1 MTRDLVVRSGHGGLR
16 VIAESRDVGSVAIS
30 VCVGVG
36 YRSDP
41 VGADGLAHLTEHT
54 MYHGGLGKTT
64 HARALAAVGGMYGA
78 NTLPDT
84 TEFFC
89 AAPASSI
96 DDVLRLE
103 AERVA
108 RPRFDDADLARE
120 RDVVRHEIDTVAA
133 GHSSPDPAW
142 TDQLQA
148 HGLSPELTRDGFGS
162 GDGFDS
168 LDAASVGAF
177 HARHYGAGGTVIGV
191 VGPGPADI
199 LAARVLTAFVDLPD
213 GGADRQTVAEAPRR
227 AALTSRRFTGGEVV
241 AASVLA
247 PEGVTETA
255 AHMVLGL
262 MLAEHRLATT
272 VGRHGPFTAD
282 APDIVA
288 VRSAAADRA
297 GARDGLVSALTAV
310 VDGVG
315 GASMLDRAR
324 MRARLLHGGAHQ
336 VPVAR
341 ARSSARGLLLA
352 GSPEREDHLS
362 SALAR
367 VDENA
372 VAAAASDLLGAF
384 R

>member
-1 MTRDLVVRSGHGGLR
+1 MTGDRVVRSGHGGLR
-16 VIAESRDVGSVAIS
+16 VVAESRNVGTVAIS

-54 MYHGGLGKTT
+54 MYHGGRGKTE
-64 HARALAAVGGMYGA
+64 HARALAAVGGVYGA

-89 AAPASSI
+89 AAPASSV

-103 AERVA
+103 AERMLN
-108 RPRFDDADLARE
+108 PLFDDGRIDRE
-120 RDVVRHEIDTVAA
+120 RDIVLHEVATVAA

-142 TDQLQA
+142 TDQLRA
-148 HGLSPELTRDGFGS
+148 HGLPPELTRDGFGS
-162 GDGFDS
+162 GDGFGA

-177 HARHYGAGGTVIGV
+177 HARNYGSDGTVIGV
-191 VGPGPADI
+191 VGPEDAHI
-199 LAARVLTAFVDLPD
+199 LADRVLTAFAELPI
-213 GGADRQTVAEAPRR
+213 GGAARPTVAEAPRP
-227 AALTSRRFTGGEVV
+227 AALTSRTIADGEVV

-247 PEGVTETA
+247 PGGAVETA
-255 AHMVLGL
+255 AHMILGL
-262 MLAEHRLATT
+262 MLAEHRLAAT

-288 VRSAAADRA
+288 VRAASADRT
-297 GARDGLVSALTAV
+297 GALERLVSALTAV
-310 VDGVG
+310 VDRVG
-315 GASMLDRAR
+315 GPSPLDRAR
-324 MRARLLHGGAHQ
+324 TRARLLHGGAHQ

-341 ARSSARGLLLA
+341 ARSSARGLLLT
-352 GSPEREDHLS
+352 GRPDLEDRLS

-367 VDENA
+367 VDENN
-372 VAAAASDLLGAF
+372 VAAAANDLLGAL